1 MKSPNIQLGRV
12 YKVAVKG
19 TQQTRKSISV
29 LARLTEEKQ
38 KMFTKTMSSK

>member
-29 LARLTEEKQ
+29 VARLTEEKE
-38 KMFTKTMSSK
+38 SVY